1 MGSSP
6 SRSPP
11 PADVPSDRVTGSTWE
26 THPIKNPKTAPWDLP
41 ISLDDFNKL
50 IKGYQPQ
57 AMEDRWMC
65 RADGPDAQGNI
76 TVYIYRSWTGYE
88 HYQITAASSPDGSES
103 DMKGARITGVT
114 WESGKSGGISEEEA
128 KDLAIKI
135 CRAKMGCVLSQA
147 PQDTS

>member
-26 THPIKNPKTAPWDLP
+26 THPIKNPKTAPWNIP

-50 IKGYQPQ
+50 IKGFQPQ
-57 AMEDRWMC
+57 EMEDRWMC

-76 TVYIYRSWTGYE
+76 TVYMFRSWTGHE
-88 HYQITAASSPDGSES
+88 HYQITATSPPDG
-103 DMKGARITGVT
+103 KGAKITGIT
-114 WESGKSGGISEEEA
+114 WESGKNGDVPEEEA
-128 KDLAIKI
+128 KEWAINI
-135 CRAKMGCVLSQA
+135 CKAVIGCEFA
-147 PQDTS
+147 HAH